1 MTRRPLQSLFS
12 LKSLLAAAL
21 TMTAVTSGPV
31 LRAADAPQA
40 GAAGP
45 ATVEFIALTADGQP
59 VTDLTAAQITLRV
72 ANKDRAISS
81 LALVRFGAATPA
93 SELPMPFG
101 TNHIADAGRSFVVV
115 IDEETLRPGLE
126 IGVRQALTDFAK
138 TLSAND
144 RLALFTIPRGTIS
157 LTPTTDRA
165 AFRSALDR
173 VQGRGKASMSAS
185 ERRCHTRD
193 TVTALDSL
201 LGATGNTAGG
211 LTPVLFFTTSLT
223 GAAAST
229 AAMDSPDDCV
239 VQPSV
244 FQRVGAS
251 ADIANAQ
258 FYVIRPEQS
267 PDRTAGEG
275 LENLVGVTGG
285 QMLFLEGDGGAMP
298 RIARETMAYYTASF
312 APEGNERNGTSAR
325 LELRTSRPDVTIR
338 ARASVNIPR
347 AAAAPTPTSMLR
359 ELTVHRGFGLR
370 VVGIASRNEDPKAD
384 MKVFALAET
393 TDPSVKLKAAAAAL
407 YDPLGKLVAQ
417 WTARPEELQ
426 RSVLAAA
433 IPAPAGT
440 YRLRVAA
447 VSTDNRAATA
457 DYEMKVMTTAA
468 GPAKLGGLMMGT
480 AGAGGFAPLVTISTE
495 TEIIAVF
502 ELYGRPAGPFG
513 ALVEI
518 LPDLAGKALV
528 TAPPQPSATPIQD
541 KFLFMAKL
549 PVADL
554 KPGDYILRAQLAFEG
569 QPTGTLTQTIR
580 KR

>member
-1 MTRRPLQSLFS
+1 
-12 LKSLLAAAL
+12 
-21 TMTAVTSGPV
+21 
-31 LRAADAPQA
+31 
-40 GAAGP
+40 
-45 ATVEFIALTADGQP
+45 
-59 VTDLTAAQITLRV
+59 
-72 ANKDRAISS
+72 
-81 LALVRFGAATPA
+81 
-93 SELPMPFG
+93 
-101 TNHIADAGRSFVVV
+101 
-115 IDEETLRPGLE
+115 
-126 IGVRQALTDFAK
+126 
-138 TLSAND
+138 
-144 RLALFTIPRGTIS
+144 
-157 LTPTTDRA
+157 
-165 AFRSALDR
+165 
-173 VQGRGKASMSAS
+173 
-185 ERRCHTRD
+185 
-193 TVTALDSL
+193 
-201 LGATGNTAGG
+201 
-211 LTPVLFFTTSLT
+211 
-223 GAAAST
+223 
-229 AAMDSPDDCV
+229 
-239 VQPSV
+239 
-244 FQRVGAS
+244 
-251 ADIANAQ
+251 
-258 FYVIRPEQS
+258 
-267 PDRTAGEG
+267 
-275 LENLVGVTGG
+275 
-285 QMLFLEGDGGAMP
+285 
-298 RIARETMAYYTASF
+298 MAYYTASF

>member
-1 MTRRPLQSLFS
+1 MTRPLQPLFT
-12 LKSLLAAAL
+12 LKSVLAATMAL
-21 TMTAVTSGPV
+21 TAITSGPV
-31 LRAADAPQA
+31 LRAAGAPQA
-40 GAAGP
+40 AAAGP

-72 ANKDRAISS
+72 GNKDRAISS
-81 LALVRFGAATPA
+81 LELVRFGATTPVSA
-93 SELPMPFG
+93 LPMPFG
-101 TNHIADAGRSFVVV
+101 TNSIADAGRSFVAI

-126 IGVRQALTDFAK
+126 VGVKEALADFEKSLAP
-138 TLSAND
+138 ND
-144 RLALFTIPRGTIS
+144 RLALFTIPRGTIA
-157 LTPTTDRA
+157 LPPTTDRA
-165 AFRSALDR
+165 AFRAALDR

-201 LGATGNTAGG
+201 LGAAGNTGGG
-211 LTPVLFFTTSLT
+211 LTPVLFFTTGLV

-244 FQRVGAS
+244 FQRVGVS
-251 ADIANAQ
+251 ADVANAQ

-267 PDRTAGEG
+267 SDRTAAEG

-285 QMLFLEGDGGAMP
+285 QMLFLTGEGGAMP
-298 RIARETMAYYTASF
+298 RIARETQAYYTATF
-312 APEGNERNGTSAR
+312 TAEGNERTGASAR
-325 LELRTSRPDVTIR
+325 LEVRSARPDVTIR

-347 AAAAPTPTSMLR
+347 AGAAAPTPTSMLR

-370 VVGIASRNEDPKAD
+370 AVGIASRNEDPKAD

-457 DYEMKVMTTAA
+457 DYEMKVLTTEA

-480 AGAGGFAPLVTISTE
+480 AGAGGFAPLVTITTE

-513 ALVEI
+513 AIVEI
-518 LPDLAGKALV
+518 LPDLTAKPLA
-528 TAPPQPSATPIQD
+528 TAPPQPSATPVPD
-541 KFLFMAKL
+541 KFMFMAKL
-549 PVADL
+549 PVGDL

>member
-1 MTRRPLQSLFS
+1 MTRRPLQPLFT
-12 LKSLLAAAL
+12 LKSLLAATLAV
-21 TMTAVTSGPV
+21 TAVTSGHV
-31 LRAADAPQA
+31 LRAADASQA
-40 GAAGP
+40 AAAGP

-72 ANKDRAISS
+72 GNKDRAISS
-81 LALVRFGAATPA
+81 LELVRFGATPT

-101 TNHIADAGRSFVVV
+101 TNSIADAGRTFVAI

-126 IGVRQALTDFAK
+126 TGVKEALTDFEKSLA
-138 TLSAND
+138 AND
-144 RLALFTIPRGTIS
+144 RLALFTIPRGTIAVP
-157 LTPTTDRA
+157 PTTDRA
-165 AFRSALDR
+165 AFRAALDR
-173 VQGRGKASMSAS
+173 VQGRGKTMSAS

-201 LGATGNTAGG
+201 LGAAGSGGGG
-211 LTPVLFFTTSLT
+211 LTPVLFFTTALA

-244 FQRVGAS
+244 YQRVGVS

-258 FYVIRPEQS
+258 FFVIRPEQS
-267 PDRTAGEG
+267 DRTAAEG
-275 LENLVGVTGG
+275 IENLVGVTGG
-285 QMLFLEGDGGAMP
+285 QMLFLTGEGGAMP
-298 RIARETMAYYTASF
+298 RIARETQAYYTATF
-312 APEGNERNGTSAR
+312 TAEGNERTGTSAR
-325 LELRTSRPDVTIR
+325 LEVRSTRPDVTIR

-347 AAAAPTPTSMLR
+347 ASAAPTPVSMLR

-370 VVGIASRNEDPKAD
+370 AVGIASRNEDPKAD

-457 DYEMKVMTTAA
+457 DYEMKVLTTEA

-480 AGAGGFAPLVTISTE
+480 AGAGGFSPLVTITTE

-502 ELYGRPAGPFG
+502 ELYGRPEGPFG
-513 ALVEI
+513 AIVEI
-518 LPDLAGKALV
+518 LPDLLGKPLA

-541 KFLFMAKL
+541 KFMFMAKL
-549 PVADL
+549 PVGDL